1 MADIKSP
8 EERSRNMSKI
18 RSRNTGPEEYI
29 RKILFAQGF
38 RYRKN
43 ANNIPGH
50 PDLWLA
56 KYNTAIFV
64 SGCYWHRHEGCKYAY
79 TPKSR
84 VQFWTDKF
92 QKNIARDAAVRQ
104 QLSERGIRELVI
116 WECTIRKMVH
126 SPDMENEILTQIKAF
141 LLSDGMSNE
150 IYIL

>member
-56 KYNTAIFV
+56 KYNTAIFIN
-64 SGCYWHRHEGCKYAY
+64 GCYWHRHEGCKYAY

-92 QKNIARDAAVRQ
+92 QKNIARDAAVRL

-116 WECTIRKMVH
+116 WECTIRKMKR
-126 SPDMENEILTQIKAF
+126 SPEKNKTVIERIVCFLYSDTQCLDI
-141 LLSDGMSNE
+141 
-150 IYIL
+150 